1 MVYLDEALGV
11 VLGIIDEVYD
21 GSDDGSDVVGE
32 ELVLEK
38 LNLY

>member
-11 VLGIIDEVYD
+11 VLGIIDGVYD

>member
-11 VLGIIDEVYD
+11 ILGIIDGVYD